1 MDIYW
6 CICNK
11 LKREGYIN
19 IILRIFIQ
27 VNDVVYY
34 IDIIFFF
41 KDKKQ
46 RIVWLENV
54 GFIEEVNL
62 FEIIEM

>member
-6 CICNK
+6 CICNI